1 MKNAEPKLFRTFVE
15 EILDRFHTWGVKTIF
30 AVPGVQVD
38 SLLLQAVKDG
48 RFRVVF
54 ACHELGAGYMGDGFA
69 RISAGPGVVITI
81 NGPGANNLTT
91 AAVTA
96 RVEGSPVLFLTGD
109 SPSVF
114 KGFGGF
120 QCSDPE
126 GSNSTAIL
134 REAIKNS
141 VFITNPEMLSTALQQ
156 FEELFQSSTPAPMH
170 INLPSDIARAPYTDE
185 INEVEKALQ
194 IIEQDLNEAPSW
206 LEKIPPSPGK
216 KAVLLVGG
224 EVKTA
229 GQMETVIT
237 FGKRFAIP
245 VAFTLGAKNLQAL
258 LPKELCL
265 GVFGYAGGPR
275 AFEALLDPN
284 LETLIV
290 LGAVLD
296 ERNTCAWHSDFFNPS
311 RQIIRF
317 SSDPNSVRKCPAEVL
332 EVNSIPS
339 TALKWLQRHW
349 ESEANNSM
357 AFQVR
362 AAWCQK
368 LQKYPRIPAT
378 DTYLQSKKKSG
389 ISMTDVISVINKT
402 LPDDSTLFL
411 DSGDHRIFVGFFW
424 EPGEKGSF
432 FTADQT
438 APMGWAICA
447 AIGAS
452 FAEENKQI
460 WVLTGDGCMMMHGME
475 IAVAAR
481 HKKRVVF
488 LVSNNGSYGRVAARL
503 GCEPE
508 EIRQTLSKLPE
519 VFWADFALSL
529 GVDSMKAATLEELTA
544 AIQEAKS
551 CTGPFLIEIL
561 TQSGEDCAYPSAVF
575 SSSSP
580 GFAEK
585 WKDGKP
591 GS

>member
-1 MKNAEPKLFRTFVE
+1 MKNAEPKLFRTVVE
-15 EILDRFHTWGVKTIF
+15 EILDRFHAWGVKTIF

-69 RISAGPGVVITI
+69 RISAGPGIVITI

-114 KGFGGF
+114 KGFGCF

-141 VFITNPEMLSTALQQ
+141 VFITNPEMLSTALQR
-156 FEELFQSSTPAPMH
+156 FEDLFQSSTHAPMH
-170 INLPSDIARAPYTDE
+170 INLPSDIARVPYTKE
-185 INEVEKALQ
+185 TRQVEKASSV
-194 IIEQDLNEAPSW
+194 IEQDLNESPSW
-206 LEKIPPSPGK
+206 LEKIPPLLGE
-216 KAVLLVGG
+216 KAVLLVGR
-224 EVKTA
+224 EIKTA
-229 GQMETVIT
+229 AQMEAVTE
-237 FGKRFAIP
+237 FSQRFAVP
-245 VAFTLGAKNLQAL
+245 VAFTLGSKNLQAL

-296 ERNTCAWHSDFFNPS
+296 ERSTCVWHSDFFHPK

-332 EVNSIPS
+332 EVNSILS
-339 TALKWLQRHW
+339 TALNWLQCHW
-349 ESEANNSM
+349 ENEADNSM

-362 AAWCQK
+362 SAWCQK
-368 LQKYPRIPAT
+368 LQKFPRIPGT
-378 DTYLQSKKKSG
+378 DRSLQAKKKSA
-389 ISMTDVISVINKT
+389 ISMTDVISVINKM
-402 LPDDSTLFL
+402 LNDDLTLFL
-411 DSGDHRIFVGFFW
+411 DSGDHRIFAGFFW
-424 EPGEKGSF
+424 EPGENGSF

-460 WVLTGDGCMMMHGME
+460 WVLTGDGCMLMHGME

-481 HKKRVVF
+481 HKRRVVF
-488 LVSNNGSYGRVAARL
+488 LVSNNGSYGRVVARL
-503 GCEPE
+503 ASEPE

-519 VFWADFALSL
+519 VSWADFSLSL
-529 GVDSMKAATLEELTA
+529 GVDSRKATTLEELTA
-544 AIQEAKS
+544 AIQVAKS

-561 TQSGEDCAYPSAVF
+561 TQFGEDCAYPSAVF